1 MDVIGSGAE
10 PRARLPRS
18 VPVIVVALVLN
29 GLVGADAITQ
39 ARARERV
46 VDLVLTTALPA
57 APPARSRAVQ
67 DAVVELGVRNAGSYV
82 VQVLDQQ
89 LDGGGPVDR
98 VPGGAALRADATA
111 VLPVR
116 WRVLCAEVGSLF
128 GPQALDLTV
137 RPRRGEQVSVSLSL
151 PPTTRQVFRTAASRA
166 CAP

>member
-1 MDVIGSGAE
+1 MDVVGSGAE

-29 GLVGADAITQ
+29 GLVGVDAITQ

-46 VDLVLTTALPA
+46 VDLVLTTALPT

-98 VPGGAALRADATA
+98 VPGTALRADATA

-151 PPTTRQVFRTAASRA
+151 PPTTRQVFRTAASLA

>member
-1 MDVIGSGAE
+1 MDVVGSGAE

-46 VDLVLTTALPA
+46 VDVVLTTAA
-57 APPARSRAVQ
+57 ATVPPARSRAVQ
-67 DAVVELGVRNAGSYV
+67 DAVVELGVRNAGSYA
-82 VQVLDQQ
+82 VQLMDQQ

-98 VPGGAALRADATA
+98 GPNAALRAEATA

-128 GPQALDLTV
+128 GPRALDLSV

>member
-46 VDLVLTTALPA
+46 VDLVLTTAA
-57 APPARSRAVQ
+57 ATAPPERSRAVQ

-98 VPGGAALRADATA
+98 VPGAALRAEATA

>member
-10 PRARLPRS
+10 PRTRLPRS

-29 GLVGADAITQ
+29 GLVGAHAITQ

-46 VDLVLTTALPA
+46 VDLVLTTAEA
-57 APPARSRAVQ
+57 TAPPERSRAVQ
-67 DAVVELGVRNAGSYV
+67 DAVVELGVRNAGSYA
-82 VQVLDQQ
+82 VQLLDQQ

-98 VPGGAALRADATA
+98 VPGAALRAEATA

-128 GPQALDLTV
+128 GPRALDLSV
-137 RPRRGEQVSVSLSL
+137 RSRRGEQVSVSLSL

>member
-1 MDVIGSGAE
+1 MDVVSSGAE

-29 GLVGADAITQ
+29 GLVGADAIAQ

-46 VDLVLTTALPA
+46 VDVVLTTAA
-57 APPARSRAVQ
+57 ATAPPARSRAVQ
-67 DAVVELGVRNAGSYV
+67 DVVVELGVRNAGSYA
-82 VQVLDQQ
+82 VQLLDQQ

-98 VPGGAALRADATA
+98 VPGAALRADATS

-128 GPQALDLTV
+128 GPRALDLTV